1 MIHSMSNYIQFFTS
15 LLSMEYMLKDGY
27 VFSIT
32 YSWDS
37 CFRIHVMDM
46 AKVNNGFQ
54 EDPCVLQQTTALCF
68 LKTEADVKREL
79 GMLWKRLVKENLV
92 KSQK

>member
-1 MIHSMSNYIQFFTS
+1 MES
-15 LLSMEYMLKDGY
+15 LLKDGY
-27 VFSIT
+27 LFNIT

-37 CFRIHVMDM
+37 YFRIHVYDV
-46 AKVNNGFQ
+46 AKCNNGFA
-54 EDPCVLQQTTALCF
+54 EDPVVLQQTTALCF

-79 GMLWKRLVKENLV
+79 DMLWKRLVKENLV